1 LSLSNENGKI
11 FSKKWFF
18 PGKSRGK
25 IASGERWM
33 MAKNEWQMGKE
44 EGERRVSGG
53 IGAVPRPNFGG
64 TTGMAE
70 VRRTR

>member
-1 LSLSNENGKI
+1 M
-11 FSKKWFF
+11 
-18 PGKSRGK
+18 
-25 IASGERWM
+25 ASGERWM

>member
-1 LSLSNENGKI
+1 VVFSWKKQGKM
-11 FSKKWFF
+11 
-18 PGKSRGK
+18 
-25 IASGERWM
+25 ASGERWM